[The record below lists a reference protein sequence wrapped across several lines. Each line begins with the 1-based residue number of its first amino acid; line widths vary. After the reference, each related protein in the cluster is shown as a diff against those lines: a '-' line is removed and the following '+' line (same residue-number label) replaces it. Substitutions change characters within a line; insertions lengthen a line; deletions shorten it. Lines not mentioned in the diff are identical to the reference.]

1 MKRLNSK
8 EKKMNSSSEDESE
21 VSFNVSKESEKGG
34 DDLKRISKDPKKTR
48 KRRKWPYNENYMLRS
63 KYEKLAEFCANCQ
76 MPFGS
81 CLYAWETADMHA
93 HYCMDKD
100 YQKLPQCPK
109 GIKCNSECR
118 EHFVAYNHEEL
129 AKHRDNPEPNPTH
142 ETGTVLNYFMNR
154 KSCHLDIW
162 AVIYRTIYF
171 EITVAEIPPADN
183 AFHREQQLQESS
195 PKLPKKKKSLEE
207 SSPIAKKNEDE
218 NLNELQDNAPLE
230 QFPKKKKMKIVET
243 VEEKRFEF
251 VASFP

>member
-1 MKRLNSK
+1 MNALFNIHSE

-81 CLYAWETADMHA
+81 CLYVWETADMHA

-100 YQKLPQCPK
+100 YQKLPPCPK

-142 ETGTVLNYFMNR
+142 ETGTVLNCF
-154 KSCHLDIW
+154 
-162 AVIYRTIYF
+162 
-171 EITVAEIPPADN
+171 
-183 AFHREQQLQESS
+183 
-195 PKLPKKKKSLEE
+195 
-207 SSPIAKKNEDE
+207 
-218 NLNELQDNAPLE
+218 
-230 QFPKKKKMKIVET
+230 
-243 VEEKRFEF
+243 
-251 VASFP
+251 